1 MYRLILLVMY
11 SSSVLAN
18 SSVWVDDNV
27 KIPMRTDAS
36 FTKGNIISSVPI
48 KSEVVVVQT
57 NESGWSEVE
66 FDEYKGWM
74 VTRYLTDEP
83 FSNPEAEKLSKK
95 LLELQNELAEQKS
108 LIQGMEILTKSQ
120 QDEID
125 SVNIEIYQSEA
136 SALRIDELQNN
147 LRNSNSR
154 NDVLVKNL
162 AILKGR
168 AESLYSTDLLTL
180 ITTIALIVGL
190 VIGVIF
196 NRASI
201 QKVHSMYSI

>member
-1 MYRLILLVMY
+1 
-11 SSSVLAN
+11 
-18 SSVWVDDNV
+18 
-27 KIPMRTDAS
+27 
-36 FTKGNIISSVPI
+36 
-48 KSEVVVVQT
+48 
-57 NESGWSEVE
+57 
-66 FDEYKGWM
+66 
-74 VTRYLTDEP
+74 
-83 FSNPEAEKLSKK
+83 
-95 LLELQNELAEQKS
+95 
-108 LIQGMEILTKSQ
+108 MEILTKSQ